1 MRCVSHARAHTNAHT
16 TTRTDTMLHYT
27 HTDSHACVSCLRY
40 PSRRESGK
48 DGQYAFKK
56 PPNESF
62 SCKVAAQIGWFQDV
76 HVVRLRMI
84 GFAL

>member
-1 MRCVSHARAHTNAHT
+1 M
-16 TTRTDTMLHYT
+16 
-27 HTDSHACVSCLRY
+27 RY